1 MKFLKTGVV
10 VLTAVLATPFAA
22 NAQDQGDLIKKIDKD
37 LTFVFVPKVIHPWYD
52 VVAAGA
58 EYAVEEFKRRDI
70 NIKVILDQ
78 PPQADVADQNRR
90 IETNIGRQ
98 PDGLAVACL
107 DRATN
112 VQLMREA
119 RAAGINV
126 INFNS
131 FCDDSFPFLGPKSSV
146 QDGYDL
152 GEFLAKKLNGKGKVA
167 ILSGSLTASDHVERI
182 TGFKDALS
190 KHPDMKIVFEQ
201 PDDDILEKA
210 VTLTENLMQAHPDID
225 GIFASNASNP
235 VGAARAVKNAGK
247 ADEISIVGMD
257 DLPEAVDFVC
267 SGVIDALKA
276 QRQWDMGYWGVYYM
290 VAMNQNHTIPMFHN
304 TGSRF
309 LTKADCSQ
317 VSSQKGRF

>member
-1 MKFLKTGVV
+1 MTKMFKCGVAAAA
-10 VLTAVLATPFAA
+10 LAALMPMTAS
-22 NAQDQGDLIKKIDKD
+22 AQDQADLIKPIDEK

-52 VVAAGA
+52 VVASGA
-58 EYAVEEFKRRDI
+58 EFAVEEFKNRGVEI
-70 NIKVILDQ
+70 EVIWDQ
-78 PPQADVADQNRR
+78 PPQADVVDQNQR
-90 IETNIGRQ
+90 IEANIGRH

-112 VQLMREA
+112 VQLMNEA
-119 RAAGINV
+119 VDAGINV

-131 FCDDSFPFLGPKSSV
+131 FCDDAFPFIGPKSSV

-152 GEFLAKKLNGKGKVA
+152 GERLAEILGGEGKVA

-190 KHPDMKIVFEQ
+190 KHPGMEIVFEQ

-210 VTLTENLMQAHPDID
+210 VELTESVLAAHPDLD
-225 GIFASNASNP
+225 GIFGSNASNP
-235 VGAARAVKNAGK
+235 IGAARAVANAGK
-247 ADEISIVGMD
+247 AGEVHIVGMD

-276 QRQWDMGYWGVYYM
+276 QRQWDMGYWAVNYM
-290 VAMNQNHTIPMFHN
+290 VAMNANHTIPMFHN

-309 LTKADCSQ
+309 LTKDDCQ
-317 VSSQKGRF
+317 